1 MGKKN
6 KVTMPMSTAGLVRYF
21 DDYKEKIQIKPE
33 YVLYFSAAL
42 AAIEIIVRLHG

>member
-6 KVTMPMSTAGLVRYF
+6 KVTMPMSTAGLIRYF

-42 AAIEIIVRLHG
+42 AVLEIIVHIRG